1 MASGDELA
9 KIARDSLRGNPDGTP
24 GDPIDDAARLRERLK
39 VILCRKAF
47 DFIEQLPPI
56 ENQTNQAQLEQLAFA
71 QQILR
76 ENSLH
81 HRAAFM
87 MILGE
92 LPDATTPAQILGAT
106 DAQLEA
112 KLTPARLQALAR
124 GLRLG

>member
-1 MASGDELA
+1 MLMA
-9 KIARDSLRGNPDGTP
+9 
-24 GDPIDDAARLRERLK
+24 
-39 VILCRKAF
+39 RKAF
-47 DFIEQLPPI
+47 NFIENAPEPSGPDDPWQTYN
-56 ENQTNQAQLEQLAFA
+56 ENLAFA

-81 HRAAFM
+81 LNSVFN

-92 LPDATTPAQILGAT
+92 LPEAATVAQIFDST
-106 DAQLEA
+106 DAQLNN